1 MDFEYIYPVL
11 ILFGSFAVMLAIG
24 VPITFAIGLSSLLSI
39 ITALPPDAAISVIS
53 QKMTVGLDGFTLL
66 AIPFFVLAGNIMNT
80 GGIARRLVNLAQAL
94 VGRLPGSLAHCNI
107 LANTLFGAI
116 SGSAVASAAA
126 VGGIMSPLQEKEG
139 YDPAFSAAVNI
150 ASAPIGLMIPPSNV
164 LIVYSLASGGT
175 SVAALFLAG
184 YLPGIFTAVALMFV
198 AALYAR
204 RHHYPVAERI
214 NYRQFLQVFRES
226 IPSLMLIFII
236 ILLDSVV
243 TSSIVLLLVGCS
255 MGMSWAMTNA
265 DVPELINELITRV
278 SDNKWVILFI
288 INIILLIVGTFM
300 DITPAI
306 LIFTPIFLPIA
317 QHLGI
322 DPIHFGIIMVFNLT
336 IGLCTPPVGTILFVG
351 CSIGKVSI
359 DRAIK
364 PLLPMFLAL
373 FVVMAIICYFPQ
385 LSLML
390 PGLFST

>member
-1 MDFEYIYPVL
+1 MKALRPLTASLMLLTSCLLISNTTLAKTTLKLSHNQDKSHAVHKALSYLADKTKEYSNGELVIRIYPNATLGNERESLELMNSGALQMVKVNTASL
-11 ILFGSFAVMLAIG
+11 ESFAPDYSLLAIG

-184 YLPGIFTAVALMFV
+184 YLPGILTAVALMFV
-198 AALYAR
+198 AVTIIRWPSALIT
-204 RHHYPVAERI
+204 VSF
-214 NYRQFLQVFRES
+214 YRYSANQFL
-226 IPSLMLIFII
+226 
-236 ILLDSVV
+236 
-243 TSSIVLLLVGCS
+243 
-255 MGMSWAMTNA
+255 A
-265 DVPELINELITRV
+265 
-278 SDNKWVILFI
+278 
-288 INIILLIVGTFM
+288 
-300 DITPAI
+300 
-306 LIFTPIFLPIA
+306 
-317 QHLGI
+317 
-322 DPIHFGIIMVFNLT
+322 
-336 IGLCTPPVGTILFVG
+336 
-351 CSIGKVSI
+351 
-359 DRAIK
+359 
-364 PLLPMFLAL
+364 
-373 FVVMAIICYFPQ
+373 
-385 LSLML
+385 
-390 PGLFST
+390 

>member
-139 YDPAFSAAVNI
+139 YDPAFSAAANI

-175 SVAALFLAG
+175 SVASFFFFG
-184 YLPGIFTAVALMFV
+184 YSSG
-198 AALYAR
+198 
-204 RHHYPVAERI
+204 
-214 NYRQFLQVFRES
+214 
-226 IPSLMLIFII
+226 
-236 ILLDSVV
+236 LL
-243 TSSIVLLLVGCS
+243 
-255 MGMSWAMTNA
+255 
-265 DVPELINELITRV
+265 
-278 SDNKWVILFI
+278 
-288 INIILLIVGTFM
+288 
-300 DITPAI
+300 
-306 LIFTPIFLPIA
+306 
-317 QHLGI
+317 
-322 DPIHFGIIMVFNLT
+322 
-336 IGLCTPPVGTILFVG
+336 PPVCFIFF
-351 CSIGKVSI
+351 
-359 DRAIK
+359 A
-364 PLLPMFLAL
+364 
-373 FVVMAIICYFPQ
+373 
-385 LSLML
+385 
-390 PGLFST
+390 GLFSPPPPYPRGGRIHFFPVF

>member
-1 MDFEYIYPVL
+1 MYPVL

-164 LIVYSLASGGT
+164 LIVYSLASGG
-175 SVAALFLAG
+175 
-184 YLPGIFTAVALMFV
+184 
-198 AALYAR
+198 
-204 RHHYPVAERI
+204 
-214 NYRQFLQVFRES
+214 
-226 IPSLMLIFII
+226 
-236 ILLDSVV
+236 
-243 TSSIVLLLVGCS
+243 
-255 MGMSWAMTNA
+255 
-265 DVPELINELITRV
+265 
-278 SDNKWVILFI
+278 
-288 INIILLIVGTFM
+288 
-300 DITPAI
+300 
-306 LIFTPIFLPIA
+306 
-317 QHLGI
+317 
-322 DPIHFGIIMVFNLT
+322 
-336 IGLCTPPVGTILFVG
+336 
-351 CSIGKVSI
+351 
-359 DRAIK
+359 
-364 PLLPMFLAL
+364 
-373 FVVMAIICYFPQ
+373 
-385 LSLML
+385 
-390 PGLFST
+390 